1 MNLKINY
8 SWPVQLIN
16 FSKDEAQENFSRGQ
30 LKVFYK
36 GETADHR
43 YFSDS
48 FSEKLIGSLPYT
60 PVVSY
65 WDAEKDDF
73 VGHATEQQILGI
85 VDPCIAPRFEKDDK
99 GVEWCVCD
107 VVLYTERPDQ
117 TGDLAKKIVG
127 HPQSLELDPHS
138 VKYTI
143 NYDEKRH
150 FKNIEFTEGKFVGV
164 SVLGND
170 QKPAFTGSAF
180 FSCDEKFE
188 SKMKILREYCEN
200 DQKTKGGQ
208 VMDLAEFMKLSWGDI
223 SKAVEDKLAAEY
235 GNEAYTLIID
245 MFEDNAIVRF
255 YSYIDGSNKLFRVRY
270 TCDEKGE
277 ITLGQVNEVHVV
289 YEDVVD
295 ESKNEEPTFEQST
308 EEENLG
314 VATATED
321 PIVEGAT
328 KEEIVKHEEINTDQA
343 VVKSTAEEVFS
354 NEETIEQQT
363 ENLPEVQVDDVSQAS
378 VSNAE
383 ITDEKKVS
391 ENETIEQEDSSAS
404 TFAQSQVE
412 ELEALKR
419 EKKIALLDSYKEDL
433 SDEEYADFT
442 ARIDEFDNDSLELEL
457 LRRYKR
463 ENSGPRVERIFNT
476 VSVLNKDE
484 NSDSLDSLVRKHLR

>member
-48 FSEKLIGSLPYT
+48 FSEKLIESLPYT

-65 WDAEKDDF
+65 WDAERDDF

-180 FSCDEKFE
+180 FSYDEKFE

-223 SKAVEDKLAAEY
+223 SKAVEDKLTAEY

-328 KEEIVKHEEINTDQA
+328 KEQVVEHEEIN
-343 VVKSTAEEVFS
+343 AEEVVS
-354 NEETIEQQT
+354 TALDVVNHEETIEQQT

-463 ENSGPRVERIFNT
+463 ENSEPRVERIFNT

>member
-1 MNLKINY
+1 
-8 SWPVQLIN
+8 
-16 FSKDEAQENFSRGQ
+16 
-30 LKVFYK
+30 
-36 GETADHR
+36 
-43 YFSDS
+43 
-48 FSEKLIGSLPYT
+48 
-60 PVVSY
+60 
-65 WDAEKDDF
+65 
-73 VGHATEQQILGI
+73 
-85 VDPCIAPRFEKDDK
+85 
-99 GVEWCVCD
+99 
-107 VVLYTERPDQ
+107 
-117 TGDLAKKIVG
+117 
-127 HPQSLELDPHS
+127 
-138 VKYTI
+138 
-143 NYDEKRH
+143 
-150 FKNIEFTEGKFVGV
+150 
-164 SVLGND
+164 
-170 QKPAFTGSAF
+170 
-180 FSCDEKFE
+180 
-188 SKMKILREYCEN
+188 
-200 DQKTKGGQ
+200 
-208 VMDLAEFMKLSWGDI
+208 
-223 SKAVEDKLAAEY
+223 
-235 GNEAYTLIID
+235 

-328 KEEIVKHEEINTDQA
+328 KEQVVEHEEIN
-343 VVKSTAEEVFS
+343 AEEVVS
-354 NEETIEQQT
+354 TALDVVNHEETIEQQT
-363 ENLPEVQVDDVSQAS
+363 ENLPKVQVDDVSQAS

-463 ENSGPRVERIFNT
+463 ENSEPRVERIFNT

>member
-1 MNLKINY
+1 MNFKINY

-48 FSEKLIGSLPYT
+48 FSEQLIESLPYT

-85 VDPCIAPRFEKDDK
+85 VDPCIAPRFEKDDE

-143 NYDEKRH
+143 NYDDKRH

-223 SKAVEDKLAAEY
+223 SKAVEEKLAAEY
-235 GNEAYTLIID
+235 GNEAFTLIVD

-255 YSYIDGSNKLFRVRY
+255 YSYIDGSNKLFRVKY

-277 ITLGQVNEVHVV
+277 ITLGTVNEVHVV
-289 YEDVVD
+289 YEDIV
-295 ESKNEEPTFEQST
+295 EEPKNEESVEQAT
-308 EEENLG
+308 EQENLG

-328 KEEIVKHEEINTDQA
+328 QEQVVEHEEINA
-343 VVKSTAEEVFS
+343 AEVVSTALDVV
-354 NEETIEQQT
+354 NHEETIEQQT

-404 TFAQSQVE
+404 AFAQSQVE

-419 EKKIALLDSYKEDL
+419 EKKIALLDSYKEEL

-463 ENSGPRVERIFNT
+463 DNKETRVERVFNIVNPINT
-476 VSVLNKDE
+476 NN
-484 NSDSLDSLVRKHLR
+484 NSDNLDSLVRKHLR

>member
-1 MNLKINY
+1 MNFKINY

-48 FSEKLIGSLPYT
+48 FSEQLIESLPYT

-85 VDPCIAPRFEKDDK
+85 VDPCIAPRFEKDDE

-143 NYDEKRH
+143 NYDDKRH

-170 QKPAFTGSAF
+170 QKPAFTGSTF

-235 GNEAYTLIID
+235 GNEAFTLIVD

-255 YSYIDGSNKLFRVRY
+255 YSYIDGSNKLFRVKY

-277 ITLGQVNEVHVV
+277 ITLGTVNEVHVV
-289 YEDVVD
+289 YEDIV
-295 ESKNEEPTFEQST
+295 EEPKNEESVEQAT
-308 EEENLG
+308 EQENLG

-328 KEEIVKHEEINTDQA
+328 QEQVVEHEEINA
-343 VVKSTAEEVFS
+343 AEVVSTALDVV
-354 NEETIEQQT
+354 NHEETIEQQT

-391 ENETIEQEDSSAS
+391 ENETIKQEDSSAS

-419 EKKIALLDSYKEDL
+419 EKKIALLDSYKEEL

-463 ENSGPRVERIFNT
+463 DNKETRVERVFNIVNPINT
-476 VSVLNKDE
+476 NND
-484 NSDSLDSLVRKHLR
+484 SDNLDSLVRKHLR

>member
-1 MNLKINY
+1 MNFKINY

-48 FSEKLIGSLPYT
+48 FSEQLIESLPYT

-85 VDPCIAPRFEKDDK
+85 VDPCIAPRFEKDDE

-143 NYDEKRH
+143 NYDDKRH
-150 FKNIEFTEGKFVGV
+150 FKNIEFTAGKFVGV

-188 SKMKILREYCEN
+188 SKIKILREYCEN

-223 SKAVEDKLAAEY
+223 SKAVEDKLCAEY
-235 GNEAYTLIID
+235 GNEAFTVIVD

-270 TCDEKGE
+270 TCDDKGE
-277 ITLGQVNEVHVV
+277 ITLGAVNEVHVA
-289 YEDVVD
+289 YEDIVD
-295 ESKNEEPTFEQST
+295 EPKNEEPVEQAT
-308 EEENLG
+308 EQENLG

-321 PIVEGAT
+321 PIDEGAT
-328 KEEIVKHEEINTDQA
+328 QEQVVEHEEINTA
-343 VVKSTAEEVFS
+343 EVVSTALDVV
-354 NEETIEQQT
+354 NHEETIEQQT

-404 TFAQSQVE
+404 AFAQSQVE

-433 SDEEYADFT
+433 SNEEYADFT

-463 ENSGPRVERIFNT
+463 ENKETRVERVFNIVNPINT
-476 VSVLNKDE
+476 NND
-484 NSDSLDSLVRKHLR
+484 SDSLDSLVRKHLR

>member
-1 MNLKINY
+1 MNFKINY

-48 FSEKLIGSLPYT
+48 FSEQLIESLPYT

-85 VDPCIAPRFEKDDK
+85 VDPCIAPRFEKDDE

-143 NYDEKRH
+143 NYDDKRH

-170 QKPAFTGSAF
+170 QKPAFTGSTF

-235 GNEAYTLIID
+235 GNEAFTLIVD

-255 YSYIDGSNKLFRVRY
+255 YSYIDGSNKLFRVKY

-277 ITLGQVNEVHVV
+277 ITLGTVNEVHVV
-289 YEDVVD
+289 YEDIV
-295 ESKNEEPTFEQST
+295 EEPKNEESVEQAT
-308 EEENLG
+308 EQENLG

-328 KEEIVKHEEINTDQA
+328 QEQVVEHEEINA
-343 VVKSTAEEVFS
+343 AEVVSTALDVV
-354 NEETIEQQT
+354 NHEETIEQQT

-419 EKKIALLDSYKEDL
+419 EKKIALLDSYKEEL

-463 ENSGPRVERIFNT
+463 DNKETRVERVFNIVNPINT
-476 VSVLNKDE
+476 NND
-484 NSDSLDSLVRKHLR
+484 SDNLDSLVRKHLR

>member
-48 FSEKLIGSLPYT
+48 FSEKLIESLPYT

-65 WDAEKDDF
+65 WDAGRDDF

-143 NYDEKRH
+143 NYDDKRH

-223 SKAVEDKLAAEY
+223 SKAVEEKLAAEY
-235 GNEAYTLIID
+235 GNEAYTLIVD

-255 YSYIDGSNKLFRVRY
+255 YSYIDGSNKLFRVKY

-277 ITLGQVNEVHVV
+277 ITLGTVNEVHVV
-289 YEDVVD
+289 YEDIV
-295 ESKNEEPTFEQST
+295 EEPKNEESVEQAT
-308 EEENLG
+308 EQENLG

-328 KEEIVKHEEINTDQA
+328 QEQVVEHEEINA
-343 VVKSTAEEVFS
+343 AEVVSTALDVVIH
-354 NEETIEQQT
+354 EETIEQQT

-404 TFAQSQVE
+404 AFAQSQVE

-433 SDEEYADFT
+433 SNEEYADFT

-463 ENSGPRVERIFNT
+463 DNKETRVERVFNIVNPINT
-476 VSVLNKDE
+476 NN